1 MLRIQDLNENLS
13 HENRLS
19 KPLQTALKSEFPMST
34 DTSRICHKSI
44 TVDLRLYLRWFRHNS
59 TYEERFWATKMAEEQ
74 RRGKWV
80 MSDPYTSSISV
91 WILWLGIRQMGQ
103 PNWTLDWSFPMLRDV
118 KGTENYRNWRL
129 LQNKMI
135 KSASKWMELE
145 LLILS
150 DVIQS
155 QNMEQSSYY

>member
-1 MLRIQDLNENLS
+1 MLTIQDLNENLS
-13 HENRLS
+13 HEDRLS

-34 DTSRICHKSI
+34 NTSRLCHKSI

-80 MSDPYTSSISV
+80 MSDPYTSSYLCLNPLAGYQTD
-91 WILWLGIRQMGQ
+91 WAAQ
-103 PNWTLDWSFPMLRDV
+103 LDTGLESPMLRDV
-118 KGTENYRNWRL
+118 KGTGNYRNWRL

-135 KSASKWMELE
+135 KPVSKWMELE

-155 QNMEQSSYY
+155 